1 MVGTLRFAHST
12 ILYFTPVTLNAVF
25 QISRCHRSV
34 TGIFLPRIRPTG
46 PRSRTPGAAPTGDGA
61 AARDRAAAGG
71 RSTRPASRRNCP
83 EPARGRLS

>member
-34 TGIFLPRIRPTG
+34 TGILVPRIGPTG
-46 PRSRTPGAAPTGDGA
+46 PGSHAPGAA